1 MSEQT
6 SRTLPLA
13 ASITHLKL
21 EAKALRG
28 AFGDGDAAAKQRVAA
43 FLSPVPEA
51 LTQAKALFVVAKE
64 YDMPSW
70 PALKQH
76 VQRRTRTVF
85 ADDPERAEALAEML
99 GDANVH
105 IAKTFD
111 EAVDSTAEVLVLDTG
126 RATERRSLTP
136 RQVAT
141 LRARKVVALSG
152 GASWFYRELELES
165 MGGNVQ
171 PFVPIRVVDSEL
183 LGPASQAHFHPLADP
198 AAAGYE
204 LYGDEPQFLSFGIV
218 PDELRLADGRG
229 FIELIADIPDDAG
242 SGVVTRQAN
251 CVFAGV
257 VAPPADWSDAYR
269 ALLLRT
275 VSALAER
282 PLEEFKPAIVA
293 RELHP
298 PGTTPFRLS
307 PLGTE
312 RFSDDEKRLYF
323 RFDEPTV
330 FTATLRHRGSG
341 AMAMVFQ
348 GGPKQL
354 QFARVDAERGE
365 TLTIALTV
373 TQKSIDAMGERYW
386 VLEFVNFDHEHGAVC
401 ELTVRYNALR
411 EGPIR
416 AMPSDA
422 SFEHFQWFAEQLP
435 DGDAPVRRAATAAAF
450 GFDDW
455 QTLQT
460 HVAWAPP
467 WLPGNG
473 ASIGFRRAQKK
484 AGAPLRLDDLLG
496 FAADEDEITSD
507 LHHALRAAFDLA
519 EAANQASVG
528 ADHLLLALLGNA
540 IATDVLAKVGA
551 DVDRL
556 RRDLEE
562 RMAARDEGDPGASQ
576 ELFGVLWRSN
586 FHSVLGR
593 EGCNAAN
600 ILIGLFDEE
609 GAARDA
615 LAAQDLKQDNV
626 IRYAAHG
633 IPTTLPA
640 APPNG
645 DGLISSD
652 VEAALQGAFAAAAAR
667 DHEAFGVEHLLL
679 AIVAAAPSAQKAL
692 GEELAAFV
700 DATARAAHGEPQPT
714 RAFNRV
720 MQKAALRA
728 KRAHSPVRAPDVVWA
743 IGAERGTFAAD
754 ALHRNGIEPA
764 ARWIPGSGPSRPP
777 LEGRSRA
784 GR

>member
-28 AFGDGDAAAKQRVAA
+28 AFGDGDDAAKQRVAA

-51 LTQAKALFVVAKE
+51 LTQAKALFVIAKE

-70 PALKQH
+70 PALKRH

-85 ADDPERAEALAEML
+85 ADDPQHAEALAEML
-99 GDANVH
+99 SDANVH

-111 EAVDSTAEVLVLDTG
+111 EAVDSTAEVLVLDIG
-126 RATERRSLTP
+126 RPTERRSLAP

-141 LRARKVVALSG
+141 LRARKVVALGG
-152 GASWFYRELELES
+152 GASWFHRELELES
-165 MGGNVQ
+165 MGGNIQ
-171 PFVPIRVVDSEL
+171 PFVPIRLVDSEL
-183 LGPASQAHFHPLADP
+183 LGPASQRFHPLADA

-218 PDELRLADGRG
+218 PDELRFADGRG

-282 PLEEFKPAIVA
+282 PLEEFTPAIVA

-307 PLGTE
+307 PLSRE

-348 GGPKQL
+348 GGAKQL

-386 VLEFVNFDHEHGAVC
+386 VLNFVNFDHEHGAVC
-401 ELTVRYNALR
+401 ELTVRYNALA

-422 SFEHFQWFAEQLP
+422 SFEHFQWFAERLP
-435 DGDAPVRRAATAAAF
+435 DGDAPARRAATAAAF

-484 AGAPLRLDDLLG
+484 AGAPLRLDDMLG
-496 FAADEDEITSD
+496 IAADEDEITSD
-507 LHHALRAAFDLA
+507 LHQALRAAFALA
-519 EAANQASVG
+519 SAANQASVG
-528 ADHLLLALLGNA
+528 ADHLLLALLDNA

-562 RMAARDEGDPGASQ
+562 RMAARDEGDPGASR

-600 ILIGLFDEE
+600 ILVGMFDES
-609 GAARDA
+609 GAAQDA
-615 LAAQDLKQDNV
+615 LAAQGIEQADV
-626 IRYAAHG
+626 IRYLAHG
-633 IPTTLPA
+633 IPKALSSAHPSD
-640 APPNG
+640 P
-645 DGLISSD
+645 LISGEI
-652 VEAALQGAFAAAAAR
+652 EAAVHLAFGTAAAR
-667 DHEAFGVEHLLL
+667 GHEAFGVEHLLL
-679 AIVAAAPSAQKAL
+679 AVLYAAPIAPGAL
-692 GEELAAFV
+692 QDELAAFV
-700 DATARAAHGEPQPT
+700 DATPRIADGEPRPT
-714 RAFNRV
+714 RALNRV
-720 MQKAALRA
+720 MQKAVARA
-728 KRAHSPVRAPDVVWA
+728 KRADSPVDAAAVVWA
-743 IGAERGTFAAD
+743 IGTESRTFAAD
-754 ALHRNGIEPA
+754 ALQRHGA
-764 ARWIPGSGPSRPP
+764 ARG
-777 LEGRSRA
+777 
-784 GR
+784 